1 MDLTRA
7 TARLPYLDV
16 EIRHRKSDDNDAE
29 FLSLTLKATPSL
41 DAFGRHIAQPEVMSA
56 LLAMNPM
63 MWWLRATQ
71 ATMQPW
77 LAMNRA
83 LLPKPDSDKDV

>member
-1 MDLTRA
+1 MDVTRA

-16 EIRHRKSDDNDAE
+16 EIRHRKSEDDDAE
-29 FLSLTLKATPSL
+29 YVSLTLKATPSL
-41 DAFGRHIAQPEVMSA
+41 DAFARHVAQPEVMSA

-77 LAMNRA
+77 LAANRA
-83 LLPKPDSDKDV
+83 LLPAPDRDDRS